1 MRTLTQISSFDDVIA
16 VDDLRNRLEQLDS
29 VDEDAV
35 LDDEDQAEFD
45 SLTQLLAEVD
55 NYDCETLVRDSYFE
69 QYVQELCE
77 DCCDVPAD
85 LPYYIVIDW
94 AATAEN
100 IRSDYTAFEFDGVTY
115 WGR

>member
-1 MRTLTQISSFDDVIA
+1 MRTPIRVSSFDDVIT
-16 VDDLRNRLEQLDS
+16 VDDLSNRLEQLDS

-35 LDDEDQAEFD
+35 LDDEDQAEFN
-45 SLTQLLAEVD
+45 SLTKLLAEVD
-55 NYDCETLVRDSYFE
+55 NYDCETLVRDSYFA

-77 DCCDVPAD
+77 DCGDVPAN

-100 IRSDYTAFEFDGVTY
+100 MRIDYTAFEFDGVTY